1 MILCK
6 LYNKYY
12 EGENMQRVGA
22 IRKID
27 EVGRIVIPHDLRKNL
42 SINANDL
49 LEIYTDLDLIILK
62 KYTTE
67 ATLERSIKQLKYD
80 VINLSQELGREKVQ
94 SINKILNELREE
106 LKT

>member
-27 EVGRIVIPHDLRKNL
+27 ALGRIIIPCDLRKSL

-49 LEIYTDLDLIILK
+49 LEVYTDLDLIILK

-80 VINLSQELGREKVQ
+80 VFNLYEELGREKVQ

>member
-1 MILCK
+1 
-6 LYNKYY
+6 
-12 EGENMQRVGA
+12 MQRMGIV
-22 IRKID
+22 RRVD
-27 EVGRIVIPHDLRKNL
+27 ELGRIVIPHDLRKNL

-49 LEIYTDLDLIILK
+49 LEVYTDLDLIILK

-67 ATLERSIKQLKYD
+67 AMLERSIKQLKYD

>member
-1 MILCK
+1 
-6 LYNKYY
+6 
-12 EGENMQRVGA
+12 MQRMGIV
-22 IRKID
+22 RRVD
-27 EVGRIVIPHDLRKNL
+27 ELGRIVIPHDLRKNL

-49 LEIYTDLDLIILK
+49 LE

-80 VINLSQELGREKVQ
+80 VINLSQELGREKVAA
-94 SINKILNELREE
+94 INKILNELREE

>member
-1 MILCK
+1 
-6 LYNKYY
+6 
-12 EGENMQRVGA
+12 MQRMGIV
-22 IRKID
+22 RRVD
-27 EVGRIVIPHDLRKNL
+27 EQGRIVIPHDLRKNL

-49 LEIYTDLDLIILK
+49 LEVYIDLDLIILK

-80 VINLSQELGREKVQ
+80 VMNLAEELGKEKVQ

>member
-1 MILCK
+1 
-6 LYNKYY
+6 
-12 EGENMQRVGA
+12 MQRVGA

-27 EVGRIVIPHDLRKNL
+27 EVGRIVIPHDLRKNFC
-42 SINANDL
+42 INAHDP

-80 VINLSQELGREKVQ
+80 VINLSQELGREKVAA
-94 SINKILNELREE
+94 INKILNELREE